1 MAAVNGENVVNE
13 QKVWTRDLEVKLLE
27 NVQIQLER
35 AGVDASKN
43 IYVKD
48 IEWDEVAFDYFD
60 ANDVHKRWN
69 TLTSS
74 IRKLRTAKEILEDAK
89 LKVAAKTEKEE
100 SRKRKRDDKNPGLPK
115 APLTS
120 YFIFCEEKRPRLAR
134 KHSNLGSK
142 ELASKLAKKWKKL
155 SDEKKKK
162 YQDIYAENK
171 KKYDQEMVQYYSKL
185 YPDSK
190 RPKSAFDLWS
200 AKKQEDLKK
209 ERPDI
214 SQKKMNKKLTKY
226 WEKLED
232 VDKEE
237 WTKKSKAETNKYIKK
252 MKKLKASA

>member
-1 MAAVNGENVVNE
+1 MAATNGEHE
-13 QKVWTRDLEVKLLE
+13 DETKVWTRDKEQKLLE
-27 NVQIQLER
+27 NVKFQLER
-35 AGVDASKN
+35 AGVDTGKY

-48 IEWDEVAFDYFD
+48 IEWDKVAFGDFD
-60 ANDVHKRWN
+60 SNDVHKRWN
-69 TLTSS
+69 TLTSN
-74 IRKLRTAKEILEDAK
+74 IRKLRTAREILEDAK
-89 LKVAAKTEKEE
+89 LKVAAKMEKEE
-100 SRKRKRDDKNPGLPK
+100 SRKRKRDDKSSGLPK

-142 ELASKLAKKWKKL
+142 ELAKKLAKKWQKISL
-155 SDEKKKK
+155 EKKKK

-190 RPKSAFDLWS
+190 PPRTAFDLWS
-200 AKKQEDLKK
+200 EKKQEDLKK

-237 WTKKSKAETNKYIKK
+237 WSKKSKAEMHKYIKK
-252 MKKLKASA
+252 MKKLKACT